1 MSEELKTCP
10 FCPSEKATVH
20 TQEDPIA
27 NGSPSFGFTFWTIA
41 RVVCD
46 GCGATGTTYIDKKK
60 SKAIADS
67 ITAWNHRQ
75 PDTGLVK
82 AFRDCMSYVD
92 IDNLTM
98 QAKEKEWEQ
107 ALAKYE
113 GKE

>member
-10 FCPSEKATVH
+10 FCGSTSGH
-20 TQEDPIA
+20 YEDHA
-27 NGSPSFGFTFWTIA
+27 NDCWIRMIRNIGWQNK
-41 RVVCD
+41 
-46 GCGATGTTYIDKKK
+46 TYNTDEM
-60 SKAIADS
+60 A
-67 ITAWNHRQ
+67 TAWNHRQ
-75 PDTGLVK
+75 ADTELVK

-113 GKE
+113 GK